1 MSAVMLLAASVV
13 SWLLRVGFITIV
25 PARRLPD
32 GFRRVLDSTAVAA
45 LAALL
50 ATGLARGSGTP
61 GVGPVPPVLVAA
73 AVAALVAWRTRRMGL
88 TVGVAVAVL
97 WLLQH

>member
-32 GFRRVLDSTAVAA
+32 AVRRVLDSTAVAA

-50 ATGLARGSGTP
+50 ATGLARGIDAP
-61 GVGPVPPVLVAA
+61 GYGPVPPVLVAA
-73 AVAALVAWRTRRMGL
+73 AIAALVAWRTGRMGL
-88 TVGVAVAVL
+88 TVAVAVVAL